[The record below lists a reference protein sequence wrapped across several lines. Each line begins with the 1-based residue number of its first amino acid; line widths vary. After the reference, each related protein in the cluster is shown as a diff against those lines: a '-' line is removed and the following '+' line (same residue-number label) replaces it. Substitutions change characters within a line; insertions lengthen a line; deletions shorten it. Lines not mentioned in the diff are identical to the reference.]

1 MFDKDP
7 NCAPIEEAIKA
18 LRDNAELIDWYRKVQ
33 RLSAGPVIS
42 LLPAKELPGDTV
54 ECKCLKNLTLKPG
67 EERFA
72 ASAEFLTPMIDLIPI
87 GLIKSMHAKNRLIN
101 LLTMKLELVHNR
113 IPDTAIA
120 KYVQANTKELLDPF
134 TSAPIE
140 WNPVR
145 RELFYENPRKQGTMS
160 IRF

>member
-1 MFDKDP
+1 
-7 NCAPIEEAIKA
+7 
-18 LRDNAELIDWYRKVQ
+18 
-33 RLSAGPVIS
+33 
-42 LLPAKELPGDTV
+42 
-54 ECKCLKNLTLKPG
+54 
-67 EERFA
+67 
-72 ASAEFLTPMIDLIPI
+72 
-87 GLIKSMHAKNRLIN
+87 
-101 LLTMKLELVHNR
+101 MKLELVHNR